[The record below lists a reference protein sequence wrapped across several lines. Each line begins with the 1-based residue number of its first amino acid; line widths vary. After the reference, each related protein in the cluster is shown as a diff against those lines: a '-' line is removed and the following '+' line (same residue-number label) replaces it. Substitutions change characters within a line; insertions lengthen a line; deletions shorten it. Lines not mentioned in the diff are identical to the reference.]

1 MTAESYLVCP
11 DLITIATGDSSPYW
25 TPAAIEN
32 HMICAAYAEADRKY
46 HEIAHLE
53 LKELD

>member
-1 MTAESYLVCP
+1 MTPEPFLVCP
-11 DLITIATGDSSPYW
+11 DLLTIATADTSPYW
-25 TPAAIEN
+25 TPATIEN
-32 HMICAAYAEADRKY
+32 RILCWAYDEADRKY